1 VAVLDLQRVA
11 TFVAVVE
18 AGSFTAAANT
28 LLQTKATVSFNV
40 RRLEDDLGV
49 ALLARST
56 RHTALTEAGER
67 FLIQAKAL
75 LEQAEYLVEST
86 RGLGGQLNGSLRITS
101 TFDFSNF
108 MVLAAIARFSKAH
121 PQLRIDH
128 VASSRPEDLV
138 SERFDVA
145 IRLGSLQDSDHKAL
159 MLGRYAVYPV
169 ASRPYLASN
178 PIDGLKDLGNALWI
192 GHSRLSRTGQWFVK
206 GANGRSRKFSISYL
220 PRLYSDSANGLL
232 QLALN
237 DAGVALLP
245 AWIAK
250 DHIEAGRL
258 IHLVPEIVFPHQEVH
273 ALYRNSTHVPRAVKE
288 FIEYLR
294 SHFIG
299 DRQHSE

>member
-1 VAVLDLQRVA
+1 MLDLQRVA

-28 LLQTKATVSFNV
+28 LRQTKATVSFNV

-75 LEQAEYLVEST
+75 LEQADYLVECT
-86 RGLGGQLNGSLRITS
+86 RGLEGELNGSLRITS
-101 TFDFSNF
+101 TFDFSNY
-108 MVLAAIARFSKAH
+108 MVLAAIARFSKVH
-121 PQLRIDH
+121 PHLRIDH

-145 IRLGSLQDSDHKAL
+145 VRLGSLQDSDHKAV

-169 ASRPYLASN
+169 ASPAYLASN

-192 GHSRLSRTGQWFVK
+192 GHSRLSRTAQWLVK
-206 GANGRSRKFSISYL
+206 GANGRSRKFSISNL

-245 AWIAK
+245 AWVAQ

-273 ALYRNSTHVPRAVKE
+273 ALYRNATHVPRAVKE